1 MLASTSPLGAD
12 FSMSG
17 LATADR
23 IYTDTPS
30 IKDRQVGGGGM
41 LGEVD
46 RYCKWI
52 IVKLVW

>member
-30 IKDRQVGGGGM
+30 IKDRQVGGGGCWGR
-41 LGEVD
+41 LIDTANG
-46 RYCKWI
+46 
-52 IVKLVW
+52 

>member
-30 IKDRQVGGGGM
+30 IKDRRVGGM

-46 RYCKWI
+46 RYRKWI